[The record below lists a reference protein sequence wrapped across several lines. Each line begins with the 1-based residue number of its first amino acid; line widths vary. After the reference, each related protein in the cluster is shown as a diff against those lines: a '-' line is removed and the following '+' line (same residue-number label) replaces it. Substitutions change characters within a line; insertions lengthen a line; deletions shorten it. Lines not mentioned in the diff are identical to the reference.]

1 MRALPPASAE
11 EQHRGAVAP
20 GGAGD
25 DMGGCDWARR
35 RRILR
40 VTVPPRGSAQRAPSA
55 VFVFAGEAGASRY
68 LSLRAVQ
75 RVPLHAPQ

>member
-40 VTVPPRGSAQRAPSA
+40 VTVPPRGARNVHRVLCSCLRGKQGRADI
-55 VFVFAGEAGASRY
+55 
-68 LSLRAVQ
+68 
-75 RVPLHAPQ
+75 